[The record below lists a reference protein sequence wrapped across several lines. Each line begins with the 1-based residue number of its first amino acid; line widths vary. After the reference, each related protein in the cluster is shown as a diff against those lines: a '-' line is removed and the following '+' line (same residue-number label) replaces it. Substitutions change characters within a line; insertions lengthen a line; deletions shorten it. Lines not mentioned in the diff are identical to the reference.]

1 MIRVGC
7 MGGGV
12 VEMSKE
18 KLILDHLQNALNQYW
33 MVKHGY
39 DFDSELNDE
48 DGLDKVEVL
57 GDVVEASN
65 KLQDM

>member
-1 MIRVGC
+1 
-7 MGGGV
+7 
-12 VEMSKE
+12 MSKE

-39 DFDSELNDE
+39 DFDSELDDE